1 MKKKYD
7 AIKPNFFL
15 IGAPRSG
22 TTALSASLRAHP
34 QVFLSPM
41 KEPQFFA
48 TDFRNRFVRYERTY
62 LRLFATADPS
72 KYRAIGESSTWY
84 LFSRTAVPLI
94 LEFQPEARFI
104 VMLRDP
110 ADLVISLH
118 RFLVMHGKENI
129 VEFEKAWHAEY
140 SRRQLGRGP
149 LGCGDV
155 KFVLYSEWGRLGMQV
170 QRLLKIVPRDRVF
183 FIVYDDLVR
192 EPRQVWLSLQIF
204 LGLDDD
210 GRVEMP
216 RVNVSSQN
224 VGFFLARRAVGIF
237 GGVVSG
243 LLARAGIAWHQTL
256 TFLPIWSLS
265 RGTGRRKDVHNN
277 NQYNA
282 TAYQILKK
290 YYREDVA
297 LLSSLLERDLSAL
310 WGYV

>member
-1 MKKKYD
+1 MKKYD
-7 AIKPNFFL
+7 VVKPNFFL

-62 LRLFATADPS
+62 LRLFAPADPS
-72 KYRAIGESSTWY
+72 KYKAIGESSTWY

-94 LEFQPEARFI
+94 LEFQPKAKFI

-118 RFLVMHGKENI
+118 RFMVMHGKENI
-129 VEFEKAWHAEY
+129 IEFEEAWHAEY
-140 SRRQLGRGP
+140 SRSQLGRGP

-155 KFVLYSEWGRLGMQV
+155 KFTLYSEWGRLGTQV

-183 FIVYDDLVR
+183 FIIYDDLVK

-224 VGFFLARRAVGIF
+224 AGFFLARRVVGIF
-237 GGVVSG
+237 GGLVSG
-243 LLARAGIAWHQTL
+243 LLARGGVAWHQTL

-265 RGTGRRKDVHNN
+265 RGTRKDAHNK
-277 NQYNA
+277 YNA
-282 TAYQILKK
+282 TAYQILKE
-290 YYREDVA
+290 YYREEVA